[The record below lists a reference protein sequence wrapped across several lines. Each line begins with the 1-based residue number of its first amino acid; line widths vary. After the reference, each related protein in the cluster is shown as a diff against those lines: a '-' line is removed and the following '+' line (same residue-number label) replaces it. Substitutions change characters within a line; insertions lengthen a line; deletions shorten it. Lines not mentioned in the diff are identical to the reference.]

1 MQRDLTK
8 IVNNFAGKRIAVV
21 GDLMMDAYIFGN
33 ARRISPE
40 APVPVVETEREEYCL
55 GGAGN
60 VMRNVV
66 TLGGRAIAYSV
77 LGDDLNA
84 ALVRN
89 MLNDYDVDHACVL
102 TDPSRC
108 TTRKQRVLAGGQ
120 QLLRIDYENCA
131 PLAEDYRQ
139 TLKMR
144 LLDDIAND
152 RLDAII
158 FEDYGKGVLSY
169 DMMQDVVTAARK
181 RNIITALDP
190 KPGNLEPVRG
200 MTLMKPNRVEAF
212 EMARKRHCYS
222 ECPAVEDPVLANVA
236 GCIQREWEV
245 EFLLISLAA
254 QGMAL
259 FRADSDPVLI
269 PTLAREVYDVSGA
282 GDTVISTY
290 TLALCAGANP
300 VAAAMIANCAAGIVV
315 GKIGTVAVEKAE
327 LIESLGGCN
336 CDCDCR

>member
-1 MQRDLTK
+1 MPNELIK
-8 IVNNFAGKRIAVV
+8 IVDNFAGKRVAVV

-66 TLGGRAIAYSV
+66 TLGGRAVAYSV

-84 ALVRN
+84 AQVRN
-89 MLNDYDVDHACVL
+89 MLNDYGIDHTGVLVDP
-102 TDPSRC
+102 TRC

-120 QLLRIDYENCA
+120 QLLRIDYECCEA
-131 PLAEDYRQ
+131 LAEEYRQ

-152 RLDAII
+152 RVDAII
-158 FEDYGKGVLSY
+158 FEDYAKGVLSY
-169 DMMQDVVTAARK
+169 DMMQDVVIAARK

-200 MTLMKPNRVEAF
+200 ITLMKPNRVEAF
-212 EMARKRHCYS
+212 EMARKRHHYR
-222 ECPAVEDPVLANVA
+222 ECPAVEDPILAEVA
-236 GCIQREWEV
+236 GDIQREWEV
-245 EFLLISLAA
+245 ELLLISLAA

-259 FRADSDPVLI
+259 FRADEESVLI
-269 PTLAREVYDVSGA
+269 PTQAREVYDVSGA

-290 TLALCAGANP
+290 TLALCAGADP
-300 VAAAMIANCAAGIVV
+300 VAAAIVANCAAGIVV
-315 GKIGTVAVEKAE
+315 GKIGTVAVEKSE
-327 LIESLGGCN
+327 LIESLGGCS
-336 CDCDCR
+336 CDCDCQ